1 MIAEKKVVKFRCE
14 LYCILLYRDDY
25 TGADSLMVRK
35 VRDSYRGEKCSPYV
49 KTPEGRIS
57 VSDAVMEYES
67 DKEDYERL
75 KRWYKETH

>member
-1 MIAEKKVVKFRCE
+1 
-14 LYCILLYRDDY
+14 
-25 TGADSLMVRK
+25 MVRK